1 LRGRLVKRRKSSRSG
16 AQGGG
21 NCVEIA
27 ESADRVQIRDSK
39 APEGGTLSVSRAAW
53 REFLGGV
60 KA

>member
-1 LRGRLVKRRKSSRSG
+1 VKWRKSSRSG

-27 ESADRVQIRDSK
+27 ESADRVLIRDSK
-39 APEGGTLSVSRAAW
+39 APEGGTLPVSRAAW